1 MRAIRR
7 IEVLLPCVLL
17 ALLAAAC
24 FTLPPRASQH
34 SWRPDLGPVLPHDTF
49 PAQCELCHVPDNWQ
63 RLRDDF
69 TFDHEAQTGYALSG
83 AHNRANCLRC
93 HNDRGPVQDFE
104 AKGCVGCHED
114 LHQGQLG
121 PNCTSCHQT
130 RTWLAVGQ
138 RERHSRTRFPLIG
151 IHASVSC
158 HRCHPGAEVGKF
170 VPTDTE
176 CVTCHRVDLLGANNP
191 NHINLGLV
199 DRCDR
204 CHIPTNWNMAE
215 LGN

>member
-1 MRAIRR
+1 MSLTR
-7 IEVLLPCVLL
+7 P
-17 ALLAAAC
+17 AA
-24 FTLPPRASQH
+24 RNG
-34 SWRPDLGPVLPHDTF
+34 WRPDLGPVLPHDSF
-49 PAQCELCHVPDNWQ
+49 PANCELCHVPDNWQ

-69 TFDHEAQTGYALSG
+69 TFDHEKETGYALSG
-83 AHNRANCLRC
+83 AHDRANCLRC

-104 AKGCVGCHED
+104 AKGCIGCHED
-114 LHQGQLG
+114 VHLGQLG

-130 RTWLAVGQ
+130 RTWMATGQ

-151 IHASVSC
+151 IHASVAC
-158 HRCHPGAEVGKF
+158 HRCHPGAEVGRF

-176 CVTCHRVDLLGANNP
+176 CVTCHRNDLFAADNP

-204 CHIPTNWNMAE
+204 CHIPTNWNNAE